1 MRALLPLRI
10 TTRQPH
16 QLVAGGF
23 PNGGVALS
31 RTPLVP
37 PARLLRSHTQRRNV
51 GRTLFDLF
59 KIGRR
64 CMPDTYK
71 ITYFTYCV
79 NTKNTLIAYFLC
91 M

>member
-1 MRALLPLRI
+1 MRALLSLRI

-16 QLVAGGF
+16 QPDAGGF

-37 PARLLRSHTQRRNV
+37 PARLLHSHTQRRNV

-59 KIGRR
+59 NIAELFALDK
-64 CMPDTYK
+64 TSY
-71 ITYFTYCV
+71 
-79 NTKNTLIAYFLC
+79 NTICFILSIQK
-91 M
+91 